1 MAWCSTWRPPS
12 FSSES
17 SSLDCRGELG
27 SLRWTQELTRVISEI
42 DTLRVQ
48 QATQEFESAS
58 TSKEA
63 QALLNLNLKLQST
76 ATKAQSKT
84 IDLELKRLEASQL
97 AEHMKIVT
105 VSAAPHGYEVDL

>member
-1 MAWCSTWRPPS
+1 LTWRLP
-12 FSSES
+12 FFNLES

-27 SLRWTQELTRVISEI
+27 SLRWTRELTSAFSEI

-48 QATQEFESAS
+48 QATQEFE
-58 TSKEA
+58 
-63 QALLNLNLKLQST
+63 ST

-105 VSAAPHGYEVDL
+105 VSAAPYVRQVGL

>member
-1 MAWCSTWRPPS
+1 MTWRLP
-12 FSSES
+12 FFNLES

-27 SLRWTQELTRVISEI
+27 SLRWTRELTSAFSEI

-105 VSAAPHGYEVDL
+105 VSAAPYVRQVGL